1 MTSWP
6 DLMAARWQEGSRTA
20 GRYQMIVDPNQ
31 FVHQQEGGPATWK
44 EDLLLT
50 TSPRGGA
57 LQFSTDL

>member
-1 MTSWP
+1 
-6 DLMAARWQEGSRTA
+6 
-20 GRYQMIVDPNQ
+20 MIVDPNQ